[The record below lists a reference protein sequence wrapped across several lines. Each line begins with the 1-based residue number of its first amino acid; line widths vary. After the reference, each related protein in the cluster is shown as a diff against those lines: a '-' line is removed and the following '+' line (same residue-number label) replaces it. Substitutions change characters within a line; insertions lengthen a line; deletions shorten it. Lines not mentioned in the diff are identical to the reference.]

1 MAENDVKKDDSID
14 LSGMIQMSKS
24 GFANQVEA
32 SVETPTEEKSPIE
45 QAEEAA
51 MKHDTGIEVEEESNE
66 PEMLRST
73 FDSDERRAEFE
84 KKKTEMDSTIEKTKR
99 VVVVKKPTNEA
110 ETARMMDEIEA
121 TIVRDDGSVI
131 VPEDAKFIVPKTPEI
146 EQAIAEEKA
155 AKESGE
161 EQASKP
167 DSEKTPE
174 EIAREAKGALV
185 KVLIDKTGLGA
196 NIDFTEE
203 EKKILA
209 TANEIH
215 LVEIEDQEI
224 ATAEYDRPDDDEDM
238 SFMQMVDEY
247 QLSTSKVPMIF
258 PASGFKADMVGL
270 PWGDFAAI
278 TLDVSDES
286 TDYLNFDKLYRK
298 FSVIY
303 TYMKNIS
310 IGPFESLEDF
320 LKHFAF
326 TDVQFATYGLA
337 IATQPEDDA
346 LSLRCNAEDCG
357 KPFTYHYSPR
367 SIIDF
372 STASKSMLEDIDRV
386 ADVKPEERMKL
397 YKNSRVNKFKV
408 FKIPNTDIIFELGN
422 ASCWDYLYGF
432 VSLINQ
438 YQKDDLLDD
447 DPRWELTPMLMG
459 LRAIRL
465 KTKDGKV
472 KRFTKPSK
480 LIEILLHLRTEDVAI
495 IKAAYE
501 QYISQYYISFK
512 LTDIVCPHCGHKT
525 AEIPITPDELVFQ
538 IYSRQR
544 NTGWQFDNF
553 RDF

>member
-14 LSGMIQMSKS
+14 LSGMIQMSKT
-24 GFANQVEA
+24 GFAIKE
-32 SVETPTEEKSPIE
+32 ETAEKTSTEEKSPIE

-51 MKHDTGIEVEEESNE
+51 MKHDTGIEVEKESDE
-66 PEMLRST
+66 PQMLRST

-84 KKKTEMDSTIEKTKR
+84 KKKVEMDDAIEKTKR

-121 TIVRDDGSVI
+121 TVINDDGSVT
-131 VPEDAKFIVPKTPEI
+131 VPDDAKFIVPKTPEL
-146 EQAIAEEKA
+146 EKAIAEEKA
-155 AKESGE
+155 TKESGE
-161 EQASKP
+161 AEAKP
-167 DSEKTPE
+167 NSAKTPE
-174 EIAREAKGALV
+174 EIANEAKGALV

-215 LVEIEDQEI
+215 LVEIEDQES
-224 ATAEYDRPDDDEDM
+224 ASAEFERPDDDEDM

-247 QLSTSKVPMIF
+247 QLSTSKVPMVF

-310 IGPFESLEDF
+310 IGSFESLEDF

-346 LSLRCNAEDCG
+346 LSLRCNA
-357 KPFTYHYSPR
+357 
-367 SIIDF
+367 
-372 STASKSMLEDIDRV
+372 
-386 ADVKPEERMKL
+386 
-397 YKNSRVNKFKV
+397 
-408 FKIPNTDIIFELGN
+408 
-422 ASCWDYLYGF
+422 
-432 VSLINQ
+432 
-438 YQKDDLLDD
+438 DD
-447 DPRWELTPMLMG
+447 
-459 LRAIRL
+459 
-465 KTKDGKV
+465 
-472 KRFTKPSK
+472 
-480 LIEILLHLRTEDVAI
+480 
-495 IKAAYE
+495 
-501 QYISQYYISFK
+501 
-512 LTDIVCPHCGHKT
+512 
-525 AEIPITPDELVFQ
+525 
-538 IYSRQR
+538 
-544 NTGWQFDNF
+544 
-553 RDF
+553 